1 MERVPV
7 ISVVTRTVVDKDDQA
22 FENLLNQLVHSTMK
36 RIGRNESSIPRL
48 GIC

>member
-22 FENLLNQLVHSTMK
+22 FEKPTK
-36 RIGRNESSIPRL
+36 PIGPFYDEKDWQK
-48 GIC
+48 